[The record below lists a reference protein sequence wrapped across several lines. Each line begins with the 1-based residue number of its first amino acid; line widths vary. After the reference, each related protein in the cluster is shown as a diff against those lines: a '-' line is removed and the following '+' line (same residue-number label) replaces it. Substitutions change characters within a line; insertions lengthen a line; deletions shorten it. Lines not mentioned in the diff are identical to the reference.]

1 MGGKRPD
8 QYQIDPAEA
17 GATDYK
23 DRRPI
28 EKIKD
33 EEKQK
38 LTTSEKEEK
47 ESFIPKAGKNPALA
61 DLQARR
67 EAKQQQ
73 DAQDGQDGDDA

>member
-8 QYQIDPAEA
+8 QYQIDPGEA

-23 DRRPI
+23 TRDEDENTHVEDRQKFVASEQ
-28 EKIKD
+28 EK
-33 EEKQK
+33 
-38 LTTSEKEEK
+38 S

-67 EAKQQQ
+67 EKKAE
-73 DAQDGQDGDDA
+73 DAQGSE

>member
-8 QYQIDPAEA
+8 QYQIDPGEA

-23 DRRPI
+23 TRDEDEKTHVEDRQKFVGSEQ
-28 EKIKD
+28 EK
-33 EEKQK
+33 
-38 LTTSEKEEK
+38 S

-67 EAKQQQ
+67 EKKAE
-73 DAQDGQDGDDA
+73 DAQGSE